1 MICPKCHNENK
12 YDSLTC
18 DFCMA
23 QLPMSE
29 ARKQEI
35 AKKQK
40 LEKKNKMSKSMTK
53 LLGLL
58 MGLFLLIG
66 IVVVMYLIRK

>member
-1 MICPKCHNENK
+1 MICPKCHNENR
-12 YDSLTC
+12 YDALTC

-23 QLPMSE
+23 QLPLSE
-29 ARKQEI
+29 KRKQEI
-35 AKKQK
+35 ATKHK
-40 LEKKNKMSKSMTK
+40 LEKKSKMSKSMTK

-58 MGLFLLIG
+58 MGLFFLIG